1 VLAGSAGQEI
11 PQILVAALSLAAVLL
26 LIAALSW
33 LLRRAPALLPA
44 TVPPGAGLQLRA
56 TLRLDP
62 RRRLHLVE
70 AGGHQALVL
79 TGGTSE
85 VIVPLPPPAA

>member
-1 VLAGSAGQEI
+1 VLARSAGPEI
-11 PQILVAALSLAAVLL
+11 PQILVAVLSLAAVLL
-26 LIAALSW
+26 LIVALSW

-44 TVPPGAGLQLRA
+44 TPPGAGLHLRA

-62 RRRLHLVE
+62 RRRLYLVE

-85 VIVPLPPPAA
+85 VVVPLPPPAA